1 MHSRRIQAI
10 QLKAFHLEDP
20 DPMGF
25 LLAQKCQLLAPDHC
39 HRSQDAPIGFVRV
52 GPLTYLCSE
61 QQFDMSVSSCQ
72 AWLYEMSRREYLRQR
87 DAGHGYEHSTVKVD
101 H

>member
-20 DPMGF
+20 DPIGF

-39 HRSQDAPIGFVRV
+39 HRSQDAPIGFVWDWSLDL
-52 GPLTYLCSE
+52 PLLG
-61 QQFDMSVSSCQ
+61 
-72 AWLYEMSRREYLRQR
+72 A
-87 DAGHGYEHSTVKVD
+87 TV
-101 H
+101 